1 MSRFFTALKFL
12 TIFPVPARWAGG
24 EEDMS
29 RCLPFFP
36 LVGILIGGL
45 AAGWTW
51 GLDYLLPPWPT
62 SVLAAVALVGISRAL
77 HMDGLSDTADGFL
90 SSRPRDRILEIMRD
104 SHVGL
109 MGVVAI
115 VCILCL
121 KIGALASLSQEIR
134 WQAVLLAPVA
144 GRCAL
149 VITVS
154 VLPYARSEGGLGTL
168 FYRGKSRLGGV
179 LAFLFLGLAG
189 WMISG
194 YPGLISAA
202 VSGAVTLLF
211 AVYTFRKIRGA
222 TGDTLGA
229 ACEIVELVPPLT
241 MTVFPA
247 TA

>member
-1 MSRFFTALKFL
+1 MRRFFTALKFL
-12 TIFPVPARWAGG
+12 TVFPVPARWDGG

-36 LVGILIGGL
+36 LVGILIGAL

-90 SSRPRDRILEIMRD
+90 SSRSRDRILEIMRD
-104 SHVGL
+104 SHVGP

-115 VCILCL
+115 VSVLCL
-121 KIGALASLSQEIR
+121 KIGALASISQEMR
-134 WQAVLLAPVA
+134 WQAVLLAPAA

-154 VLPYARSEGGLGTL
+154 VLPYARTEGGLGTL
-168 FYRGKSRLGGV
+168 FYRGRSRLGGV
-179 LAFLFLGLAG
+179 WAFLFLGLAG

-194 YPGLISAA
+194 YTGLISAA
-202 VSGAVTLLF
+202 LSGAVTLLF
-211 AVYTFRKIRGA
+211 AVYTYRKIRGA

-229 ACEIVELVPPLT
+229 TCEIVELVPPLT
-241 MTVFPA
+241 MTVLPVA
-247 TA
+247 A

>member
-1 MSRFFTALKFL
+1 M
-12 TIFPVPARWAGG
+12 
-24 EEDMS
+24 
-29 RCLPFFP
+29 
-36 LVGILIGGL
+36 
-45 AAGWTW
+45 
-51 GLDYLLPPWPT
+51 
-62 SVLAAVALVGISRAL
+62 
-77 HMDGLSDTADGFL
+77 
-90 SSRPRDRILEIMRD
+90 
-104 SHVGL
+104 
-109 MGVVAI
+109 
-115 VCILCL
+115 
-121 KIGALASLSQEIR
+121 R

-154 VLPYARSEGGLGTL
+154 VLPYARPEGGLGTL
-168 FYRGKSRLGGV
+168 FYRGSPRLGGIW
-179 LAFLFLGLAG
+179 AFLFLGLAG
-189 WMISG
+189 WIISG

-202 VSGAVTLLF
+202 VSGAVTLFF